1 MFANYSTTDRVS
13 DTGSPR
19 TDRTSICSIEESIFQ
34 SMKFLVLSMLSRGGG
49 EEREGGR
56 QLSTPSPDERMSE
69 SERVRE
75 RERESESR
83 G

>member
-1 MFANYSTTDRVS
+1 
-13 DTGSPR
+13 
-19 TDRTSICSIEESIFQ
+19 
-34 SMKFLVLSMLSRGGG
+34 MKFLVLSMLSRGGG

-75 RERESESR
+75 RERE
-83 G
+83 